1 MKIVL
6 IRHGMTEGNVSRRSI
21 GITDENLCP
30 KGQQILNE
38 NIKSR
43 KYPMADIVFSST
55 MKRCVQTAKIIYPEK
70 DILKEELLK
79 ECDFGI
85 FEGKNYMELS
95 DEPLYQQWIDSG
107 GSNTFPG
114 GENPYD
120 FRKRS
125 VEGFYKCMDFVYRMN
140 CEDKKIETVA
150 FVVHGGT
157 IMSVMNNA
165 FGGDYYDYSCINGS
179 GYILECKF
187 DENNLLHYSG
197 YCGLDS

>member
-6 IRHGMTEGNVSRRSI
+6 IRHGMTEGNVSRRYI

-30 KGQQILNE
+30 KGQEILNE
-38 NIKSR
+38 NIKNR

-125 VEGFYKCMDFVYRMN
+125 VEGFYKCMDFVHRMN

-157 IMSVMNNA
+157 IMSVMSNA
-165 FGGDYYDYSCINGS
+165 FGGDYYDYSCLNGS

>member
-6 IRHGMTEGNVSRRSI
+6 IRHGMTEGNVSRRYI

-38 NIKSR
+38 NIKNR
-43 KYPMADIVFSST
+43 MYPMADIVFSST

-95 DEPLYQQWIDSG
+95 DEPLYQQWIDS
-107 GSNTFPG
+107 
-114 GENPYD
+114 EEAIH
-120 FRKRS
+120 FR
-125 VEGFYKCMDFVYRMN
+125 
-140 CEDKKIETVA
+140 
-150 FVVHGGT
+150 VVR
-157 IMSVMNNA
+157 ILMIS
-165 FGGDYYDYSCINGS
+165 GS
-179 GYILECKF
+179 GVLKAFINVWIL
-187 DENNLLHYSG
+187 YTG
-197 YCGLDS
+197 

>member
-6 IRHGMTEGNVSRRSI
+6 IRHGMTEGNVSRRYI

-85 FEGKNYMELS
+85 FEGKNYMELL
-95 DEPLYQQWIDSG
+95 DEPLYQQWI
-107 GSNTFPG
+107 
-114 GENPYD
+114 EAIH
-120 FRKRS
+120 FRAVRILMIS
-125 VEGFYKCMDFVYRMN
+125 
-140 CEDKKIETVA
+140 
-150 FVVHGGT
+150 
-157 IMSVMNNA
+157 
-165 FGGDYYDYSCINGS
+165 GS
-179 GYILECKF
+179 GVLKVFINVWIL
-187 DENNLLHYSG
+187 YTG
-197 YCGLDS
+197 

>member
-6 IRHGMTEGNVSRRSI
+6 IRHGMTEGNVSRRYI

-30 KGQQILNE
+30 KGQEILNE
-38 NIKSR
+38 NIKNR
-43 KYPMADIVFSST
+43 MYPMADIVFSST

-114 GENPYD
+114 GENPYG

-125 VEGFYKCMDFVYRMN
+125 VEGFYKCMDFVHRMN

-157 IMSVMNNA
+157 IMSVM
-165 FGGDYYDYSCINGS
+165 SLSLIH
-179 GYILECKF
+179 I
-187 DENNLLHYSG
+187 
-197 YCGLDS
+197 